1 MMIDEGQERDMAE
14 AGGWRCNGTGC
25 RRCRDGVYAGSGPR
39 TDSRRSSRR
48 LDGSEEQRYNEQGCA
63 KTAVPH
69 VGSKDLMCRAA

>member
-1 MMIDEGQERDMAE
+1 MKAKNGIWRRLV
-14 AGGWRCNGTGC
+14 AGGATGQ
-25 RRCRDGVYAGSGPR
+25 GVDVAGMECTPGPR